1 MINLTV
7 APSARPAAIL
17 LGLGALT
24 ATTLAVFAMNAGP
37 AGPQAVRAAIDAVRP
52 HAAAPVVPAVAPPFF
67 LDLKTQA
74 AQTAAS
80 CLADAIY
87 YEAGFEP
94 LSGKQAVAQ
103 VVLNRVRD
111 RNFPKTI
118 CGVVYEGWKKKTGC
132 QFSFACDGS
141 LVRRAPHPEEF
152 EAAMQV
158 ARNALNGYV
167 MTAVGTATHY
177 HTTYVQPWWKSTV
190 VKVAQVGSQI
200 FYRWPGHAGEPQ
212 ALKDDRYGGQETRV
226 CSVDYRKSR
235 EPVRKLAHRELA
247 SRENGHHRV
256 SGVIRLASSGAAR
269 G

>member
-1 MINLTV
+1 M
-7 APSARPAAIL
+7 
-17 LGLGALT
+17 
-24 ATTLAVFAMNAGP
+24 
-37 AGPQAVRAAIDAVRP
+37 RAAIEAVKP
-52 HAAAPVVPAVAPPFF
+52 HAAPVAPAVAPPFV

-152 EAAMQV
+152 QAAMSI

-190 VKVAQVGSQI
+190 VRVAQVGSQI

-212 ALKDDRYGGQETRV
+212 ALSDDRYGGQETRV

-235 EPVRKLAHRELA
+235 QPARKLAHRELA
-247 SRENGHHRV
+247 SRESGHHRI
-256 SGVIRLASSGAAR
+256 SGVIRLAGESAR